1 VSENPYWAL
10 AIVFVPLS
18 LASIG
23 GGLAVLPAIQR
34 QAVDVHQWMSAREFV
49 ELFAVARIAPGPG
62 SMLVTLVGWKVAGWS
77 GALLATLAMFVP
89 SSLLCLLVARAWSR
103 HRGKAWHAVLEEGLA
118 PIGSGLILAGAF
130 LLFRLSGGGVATLL
144 VAFATTALMFWRPRI
159 LPLVPMF
166 GAGALF
172 ALWSLAA

>member
-1 VSENPYWAL
+1 
-10 AIVFVPLS
+10 
-18 LASIG
+18 
-23 GGLAVLPAIQR
+23 
-34 QAVDVHQWMSAREFV
+34 
-49 ELFAVARIAPGPG
+49 
-62 SMLVTLVGWKVAGWS
+62 
-77 GALLATLAMFVP
+77 
-89 SSLLCLLVARAWSR
+89 LCLLVARAWSR